1 MSKSFQLSPNWL
13 LRYWKLWFAIG
24 TFLLVVLLVPT
35 ILGSRWIYQPLLSRF
50 EAGEYRLQIDSVR
63 FRWFSP
69 LVFRGVS
76 VKPLDGPTLFSVREV
91 KTDRGLLGYI
101 LGGRRLGRV
110 DVFDPTID
118 VELLNDG
125 SNLQKL
131 IGALEGQKT
140 SESGVVPAIDVEVH
154 VHNFSAIVH
163 RPAEPQPLLIVPP
176 FDVQFAYR
184 AAEGES
190 TLDVSPTTLLEQVN
204 VTPELVQL
212 GLGFAVPLLAKSAW
226 FDGRV
231 SLTTEAIHIPLSKPV
246 ESTGRAK
253 LTLHQMRSGPSDP
266 SIIRVLDI
274 VAQLRQKDS
283 QHELVFVDGSQVD
296 VQVENGQ
303 VKHQGLVLG
312 LPRVDPRL
320 QISSQGTVGLI
331 DKSLNLLLEIPIP
344 IEQMAKRD
352 TVREMGV
359 PTIRLP
365 IGGTLEKP
373 EVQWTALRENS
384 ADLIGMI
391 RDRVEEEA
399 PGTGALL
406 GALEG
411 LAGGQADEAI
421 SAASDLIKEI
431 RKRRAADTAQDP
443 EKPTVEN
450 SKEEPASA
458 QPIRD
463 RLRKIF
469 QGGNKNK

>member
-1 MSKSFQLSPNWL
+1 MSKSLPLMPSWL
-13 LRYWKLWFAIG
+13 WRYWKLLIAIG
-24 TFLLVVLLVPT
+24 ILLLAVLLLPT

-69 LVFRGVS
+69 LAFRGVS
-76 VKPLDGPTLFSVREV
+76 IKPLEGPALFTVREV
-91 KTDRGLLGYI
+91 TTDRGLFGYI
-101 LGGRRLGRV
+101 MGGRRLGRV

-131 IGALEGQKT
+131 ISALEGREKK
-140 SESGVVPAIDVEVH
+140 EPGKVPTVDVDIH

-163 RPAEPQPLLIVPP
+163 RPTETKPLLVVPP
-176 FDVQFAYR
+176 FDVQLQYR
-184 AAEGES
+184 AADGES
-190 TLDVSPTTLLEQVN
+190 TLDVPPTTLLNQVT
-204 VTPELVQL
+204 VTPELVRL
-212 GLGFAVPLLAKSAW
+212 GLGHAIPILAKSAW
-226 FDGRV
+226 FDGQV
-231 SLTTEAIHIPLSKPV
+231 ALMTEAIHIPLSNPV
-246 ESTGRAK
+246 ESTGRAT

-266 SIIRVLDI
+266 SIVKLLDI
-274 VAQLRQKDS
+274 IAQLRKKDP
-283 QHELVFVDGSQVD
+283 QHELVFVDGSQVEI
-296 VQVENGQ
+296 VVENGK
-303 VKHQGLVLG
+303 VRHQGLAMG

-320 QISSQGTVGLI
+320 QISSQGLVGLT
-331 DKSLNLLLEIPIP
+331 DKSLDLLMEIPVP
-344 IEQMAKRD
+344 IEQIARRD
-352 TVREMGV
+352 SVKEMGV

-365 IGGTLEKP
+365 IVGTLEKP

-391 RDRVEEEA
+391 RERVEEEA

-421 SAASDLIKEI
+421 SVASDLIKEL
-431 RKRRAADTAQDP
+431 RKRREADA
-443 EKPTVEN
+443 
-450 SKEEPASA
+450 SKNVEPANEEDKQSPEST

-469 QGGNKNK
+469 QGNNKNK